1 MARLFYSSF
10 AHILAWLLQP
20 KHMRYAHATQ
30 TADKVLVAKI
40 ANLIY
45 SNGGNIIYADKPTGL
60 ATGIKS
66 GKKT

>member
-1 MARLFYSSF
+1 
-10 AHILAWLLQP
+10 
-20 KHMRYAHATQ
+20 MRYAHATQ

-45 SNGGNIIYADKPTGL
+45 SNGGNIIYADKHTGL